1 MNNLATILRGEPQ
14 ALATG
19 ARESGWRH
27 TLLCVAIIVAGAG
40 CYGAALGWWRSPQ
53 QALYTAIKCPL
64 VMLLTASGNALLNGM
79 LAPLL
84 GVNIPFRQSFS
95 AILMS
100 FVITAAILGGFSPIL
115 AFVIWNAPPLAAHSP
130 AVTEVYG
137 LLLMANV
144 LLIAFAGSA
153 GNVHLLRLLS
163 HFSHDRPNAAGRVLV
178 AWLAVN
184 LFFGSQLSWML
195 RPFVGTPDLPVQFM
209 RAAPLSGNFYEAV
222 FHNLIRILHL
232 N

>member
-1 MNNLATILRGEPQ
+1 MNDLATILRGEPQ
-14 ALATG
+14 ALAEG
-19 ARESGWRH
+19 ARESGWQH
-27 TLLCVAIIVAGAG
+27 TLICVAIIIAGAG
-40 CYGAALGWWRSPQ
+40 CYGGAIGWWRSPQ

-84 GVNIPFRQSFS
+84 GVNIPFRQSFA

-100 FVITAAILGGFSPIL
+100 FVITAAILGGFSPIV
-115 AFVIWNAPPLAAHSP
+115 AFVIWNAPPLSAHSP
-130 AVTEVYG
+130 AVTEIYG
-137 LLLMANV
+137 LLLMSNV

-153 GNVHLLRLLS
+153 GNVHLFRLLS
-163 HFSHDRPNAAGRVLV
+163 LFSHDRPNAAARVLV
-178 AWLAVN
+178 AWLAGN
-184 LFFGSQLSWML
+184 LFLGSQLSWML

-209 RAAPLSGNFYEAV
+209 RATPMSGNFYEAV
-222 FHNLIRILHL
+222 FHNILRILHL